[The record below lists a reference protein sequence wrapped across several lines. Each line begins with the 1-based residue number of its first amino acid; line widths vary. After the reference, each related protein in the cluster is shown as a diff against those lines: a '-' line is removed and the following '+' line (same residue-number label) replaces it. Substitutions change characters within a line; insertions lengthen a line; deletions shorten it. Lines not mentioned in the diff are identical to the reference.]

1 MIIQLCDMKKMEKTV
16 QIEMNVSYDDTTNIS
31 KYYGMLLPIILEYD

>member
-1 MIIQLCDMKKMEKTV
+1 MIIQLCDMKKTV
-16 QIEMNVSYDDTTNIS
+16 QIEMNVSYDDNTNIS

>member
-1 MIIQLCDMKKMEKTV
+1 MNDNKTV
-16 QIEMNVSYDDTTNIS
+16 RIEMNVSYDDT

>member
-1 MIIQLCDMKKMEKTV
+1 MNDNKTV
-16 QIEMNVSYDDTTNIS
+16 RIEMNVSYDDTTNIS

>member
-1 MIIQLCDMKKMEKTV
+1 MNDNTTKTV